1 MLRTRAGLNNASG
14 LAGWS
19 VNQWAGGQV
28 VYDEEKERG
37 TPPLPLLLLLLL
49 PIHTV
54 YTSQAP
60 LGSPAKRVINKK
72 SQPTLDAAPSARNPP
87 DQNAAASALP
97 SLSLPNG
104 NGSPNGK
111 LKNPAPAAAH
121 DTMPPEHH
129 HHHRNG
135 AAAAP
140 AARRP
145 SLGACSETSS
155 SDSLSSGLPNGVVD
169 ASHRQIDVNATKNAD
184 VHRDPGGPV
193 EFAATVLR
201 ALPLYDTLAILILL
215 MQVPPV
221 ALSGIYMVFTFL
233 TFVPPVTTSS
243 GMNINLAEIFDYNST
258 MPSLVTVLCMDVFI
272 LLVWLFLWPTM
283 QLAILDFAKPV
294 IAATLGGGSNTREGA
309 SRSVTTCFFL
319 VIGSHLLRGSRFHW
333 SRAAKFLPANW
344 RFSPDPDDP
353 LEPFTR
359 GFDKRGPHGWIKSV
373 LAIHILTQGI
383 VRYIREWYLRREKGS
398 ASAQS
403 ITDPEAGKSYPTDTA
418 ADTGF
423 ATPDSDTT
431 FQQNAT
437 ASNTKKKRKQ
447 STQVRLQQPLW
458 AALASTK
465 IVMVKEYELSHATSE
480 SAGSNA
486 TDIHNLG
493 NAPFDSQ
500 AEQIWISYI
509 GHDEVCFNTSHF
521 PDSPTSAAAAAAPN
535 GHVSRPAGVDTS
547 KPFYV
552 RVNNAFW
559 QPTRIFRIQDDEQD
573 EQPGHHRWC
582 GDIYGLRP
590 LSKYVCE
597 FVDTRTNRVIFS
609 TSIRTS
615 FAQNKDQE
623 GSVNPPVS
631 TPQSLRPDSP
641 ATTLKSTI
649 NANNERLAEEKSR
662 LKTLRKEWKNKIS
675 SLKKENERLDNV
687 IQSAGGNDD
696 KHRQKIIQQENTKAQ
711 SEKEIAQLEADLK
724 AFETAPEGFYERKK
738 QTEKEWSAEKA
749 IFDAASKEFKEH
761 KASIAKAVKAKED
774 EQAGLQTKRNKIA
787 ARIAKVDN
795 ELGRITD
802 ANNRGLDEAERRR
815 QARGAWQA
823 ETATIENNFRGS
835 IADIKAAN
843 ALKQEQVNAL
853 LQQLQAYHEHMNYAT
868 ATTMPFDIPE
878 QQQQQQQHHHHSS
891 PAPQTT
897 MSTYNPAA
905 PAWTPPPPPAPAL
918 TSQQQQQQQYMMP
931 AASMWP
937 TSMMTGSG
945 SALPLPANST
955 QAVWGYPPPHHG
967 TVSLKARG
975 RSSSMLSDVSGF
987 TQSSNG
993 DDEFLSMHNTPAQQ
1007 PMAQRTPVTF
1017 ALGRRQRSDGAG
1029 SGGSS
1034 VRSGSASG
1042 SGSTRD
1048 PQSPA

>member
-1 MLRTRAGLNNASG
+1 MPRASSSAKRQQGAANQRDTRHENGLVG
-14 LAGWS
+14 
-19 VNQWAGGQV
+19 
-28 VYDEEKERG
+28 
-37 TPPLPLLLLLLL
+37 
-49 PIHTV
+49 
-54 YTSQAP
+54 
-60 LGSPAKRVINKK
+60 PAKRVANKK
-72 SQPTLDAAPSARNPP
+72 SQSSLDAAASVSTKNP
-87 DQNAAASALP
+87 DQNASISALP
-97 SLSLPNG
+97 SPIPNG
-104 NGSPNGK
+104 ASNGNP
-111 LKNPAPAAAH
+111 KNATVAANP
-121 DTMPPEHH
+121 DNMVSDI
-129 HHHRNG
+129 HRIG
-135 AAAAP
+135 DA
-140 AARRP
+140 AARRA
-145 SLGACSETSS
+145 SLGGLSESS
-155 SDSLSSGLPNGVVD
+155 SSESLASNLGNGTADS
-169 ASHRQIDVNATKNAD
+169 SHRLIDVNATKNAD

-272 LLVWLFLWPTM
+272 LLVWLFLWPPM
-283 QLAILDFAKPV
+283 QLAMLDFAKPV

-319 VIGSHLLRGSRFHW
+319 IIASHLLRGSRFPW
-333 SRAAKFLPANW
+333 SRATKYLPANW
-344 RFSPDPDDP
+344 RFSPDSDDP
-353 LEPFTR
+353 LESFTR

-398 ASAQS
+398 ASSQS
-403 ITDPEAGKSYPTDTA
+403 ITDPEAGKPYSADTA
-418 ADTGF
+418 TDTGF

-437 ASNTKKKRKQ
+437 VSSTKKKRKQ

-521 PDSPTSAAAAAAPN
+521 PDSPSAAPS
-535 GHVSRPAGVDTS
+535 GHVVRPAGVDTS

-559 QPTRIFRIQDDEQD
+559 QPTRIFRIQDDEQH
-573 EQPGHHRWC
+573 EQPGQHRWC

-615 FAQNKDQE
+615 FAPNKDQE
-623 GSVNPPVS
+623 GSVNQPVS

-649 NANNERLAEEKSR
+649 HANNERLSEEKAR

-711 SEKEIAQLEADLK
+711 SEKEIAQLTADLK
-724 AFETAPEGFYERKK
+724 SFETAPEGFYERKK
-738 QTEKEWSAEKA
+738 QTEKEWSAEKSV
-749 IFDAASKEFKEH
+749 FDAASKEFKDY
-761 KASIAKAVKAKED
+761 KAGIAKAIKAKED
-774 EQAGLQTKRNKIA
+774 EQASMQTKRNKIA

-815 QARGAWQA
+815 QARAAWQG
-823 ETATIENNFRGS
+823 ETSTIENNFRGS
-835 IADIKAAN
+835 IADIKASN
-843 ALKQEQVNAL
+843 ALKQEQVNGL
-853 LQQLQAYHEHMNYAT
+853 LQQLHAYHEHMNYAT
-868 ATTMPFDIPE
+868 AASMPFDVPE
-878 QQQQQQQHHHHSS
+878 RPPTSQPT
-891 PAPQTT
+891 PA
-897 MSTYNPAA
+897 YNPAA
-905 PAWTPPPPPAPAL
+905 PPWTP
-918 TSQQQQQQQYMMP
+918 TSAAASHYTMP
-931 AASMWP
+931 ATSMWP
-937 TSMMTGSG
+937 TAATTAPGST
-945 SALPLPANST
+945 LPLPATSI
-955 QAVWGYPPPHHG
+955 QSVWGFPPPHH
-967 TVSLKARG
+967 TMSLKARG

-993 DDEFLSMHNTPAQQ
+993 DDDFLSLHNTPAQQ
-1007 PMAQRTPVTF
+1007 PAAQRTPVTF
-1017 ALGRRQRSDGAG
+1017 AFMRQQRSDGAG

-1034 VRSGSASG
+1034 VHSG
-1042 SGSTRD
+1042 SGSGNGSMRD
-1048 PQSPA
+1048 PQSPI

>member
-1 MLRTRAGLNNASG
+1 MPRASSSAKRQQGAAANQRDTRHENGLVG
-14 LAGWS
+14 
-19 VNQWAGGQV
+19 
-28 VYDEEKERG
+28 
-37 TPPLPLLLLLLL
+37 
-49 PIHTV
+49 
-54 YTSQAP
+54 
-60 LGSPAKRVINKK
+60 PAKRVSNKK
-72 SQPTLDAAPSARNPP
+72 SQPNLDPNPSASASASASTSTSASNSRLPP

-97 SLSLPNG
+97 SPLPNG
-104 NGSPNGK
+104 SSNGH
-111 LKNPAPAAAH
+111 LKNPAPGATI
-121 DTMPPEHH
+121 DTMPPDQ
-129 HHHRNG
+129 RNG
-135 AAAAP
+135 DAS
-140 AARRP
+140 ARRG
-145 SLGACSETSS
+145 SLGGCSETSS
-155 SDSLSSGLPNGVVD
+155 SESLASNMGNGAVD
-169 ASHRQIDVNATKNAD
+169 TNHRQIDVNATKNAD
-184 VHRDPGGPV
+184 VHRDPGGPI

-272 LLVWLFLWPTM
+272 LLVWLFLWPPM

-309 SRSVTTCFFL
+309 SRSVTSCFLL

-333 SRAAKFLPANW
+333 SRATKFLPANW
-344 RFSPDPDDP
+344 RFSPDSDDP
-353 LEPFTR
+353 LESFTR
-359 GFDKRGPHGWIKSV
+359 GFDKRGPHGWIKSI

-398 ASAQS
+398 ASAHS
-403 ITDPEAGKSYPTDTA
+403 ITDPEAGKSYATDTA
-418 ADTGF
+418 TENGF
-423 ATPDSDTT
+423 ATPDSDAT
-431 FQQNAT
+431 FQQNA
-437 ASNTKKKRKQ
+437 AVSSTKKKRKQ

-521 PDSPTSAAAAAAPN
+521 PDSPTAGN
-535 GHVSRPAGVDTS
+535 GHLARPAGVDTS

-559 QPTRIFRIQDDEQD
+559 QPTRIYRIQDEAQD
-573 EQPGHHRWC
+573 EHLGHHRWC

-597 FVDTRTNRVIFS
+597 FVDTHTNRVIFS

-615 FAQNKDQE
+615 FAPNKDQE

-649 NANNERLAEEKSR
+649 KANNDRLAEEKSR
-662 LKTLRKEWKNKIS
+662 LKALRKEWKSKTT
-675 SLKKENERLDNV
+675 SLKKENDKLDNM
-687 IQSAGGNDD
+687 IQTAGSNDD
-696 KHRQKIIQQENTKAQ
+696 KHRQKIIQQETTKAQ
-711 SEKEIAQLEADLK
+711 SEKETAQLDAELK
-724 AFETAPEGFYERKK
+724 AFEKAPDGLYERKR
-738 QTEKEWSAEKA
+738 QTEKEWTAEKA
-749 IFDAASKEFKEH
+749 VFDTASKEFKDY
-761 KASIAKAVKAKED
+761 KAGIAKTVKVKED
-774 EQAGLQTKRNKIA
+774 EQAAMQTKRNKIA

-815 QARGAWQA
+815 QARAAWQA
-823 ETATIENNFRGS
+823 DSSKIENNFLGS
-835 IADIKAAN
+835 IETLRSAN
-843 ALKQEQVNAL
+843 MNKQNDVNAL
-853 LQQLQAYHEHMNYAT
+853 LAGLQQIHEYVNNAT
-868 ATTMPFDIPE
+868 AATMPFDLVE
-878 QQQQQQQHHHHSS
+878 RQ
-891 PAPQTT
+891 PAQLP
-897 MSTYNPAA
+897 STLYNPAA
-905 PAWTPPPPPAPAL
+905 PSWTPSPAGA
-918 TSQQQQQQQYMMP
+918 SQFTVP

-937 TSMMTGSG
+937 TAATTAPGST
-945 SALPLPANST
+945 LPLPATTAS
-955 QAVWGYPPPHHG
+955 AVWGFPPAHQS

-987 TQSSNG
+987 TQSSDG
-993 DDEFLSMHNTPAQQ
+993 DEFLSLNNTPAHGHTVH
-1007 PMAQRTPVTF
+1007 RTPVSF
-1017 ALGRRQRSDGAG
+1017 AFTRRQRSDGAG

-1034 VRSGSASG
+1034 IHSG
-1042 SGSTRD
+1042 SGSGSLRD
-1048 PQSPA
+1048 PASPI

>member
-1 MLRTRAGLNNASG
+1 MPRASSSAKRQQGAAAANQRDTRHENGLVG
-14 LAGWS
+14 
-19 VNQWAGGQV
+19 
-28 VYDEEKERG
+28 
-37 TPPLPLLLLLLL
+37 
-49 PIHTV
+49 
-54 YTSQAP
+54 
-60 LGSPAKRVINKK
+60 PAKRVANKK
-72 SQPTLDAAPSARNPP
+72 SQPSLNTSSASASASASAATAAAVSAAGSRLS
-87 DQNAAASALP
+87 DQNAVVPALP
-97 SLSLPNG
+97 SLPNG
-104 NGSPNGK
+104 SSQGNH
-111 LKNPAPAAAH
+111 KNATANSHLDNMAP
-121 DTMPPEHH
+121 E
-129 HHHRNG
+129 HRNG
-135 AAAAP
+135 DAAV
-140 AARRP
+140 RRP
-145 SLGACSETSS
+145 SLGACSEMSS
-155 SDSLSSGLPNGVVD
+155 SESLASSVPNGAVD
-169 ASHRQIDVNATKNAD
+169 TNHRQIDVNATKNAD

-272 LLVWLFLWPTM
+272 LLVWLFLWPPM

-309 SRSVTTCFFL
+309 SRSVTTCFLL
-319 VIGSHLLRGSRFHW
+319 VICSHLFRGSRFHW
-333 SRAAKFLPANW
+333 SRAAKFLPSNW
-344 RFSPDPDDP
+344 RFTPDADDP
-353 LEPFTR
+353 LESFSR

-398 ASAQS
+398 ASAHG
-403 ITDPEAGKSYPTDTA
+403 ITDPEAGKSYATDTA
-418 ADTGF
+418 TDTGF
-423 ATPDSDTT
+423 ATPDSDAT

-437 ASNTKKKRKQ
+437 SSSTKKKRKQ

-521 PDSPTSAAAAAAPN
+521 PDSPGASPSGDA
-535 GHVSRPAGVDTS
+535 RPAGVDKS

-552 RVNNAFW
+552 RINNAFW
-559 QPTRIFRIQDDEQD
+559 QPTRIFRVQD
-573 EQPGHHRWC
+573 ESQNESPGYHRWC

-597 FVDTRTNRVIFS
+597 FVDTYTNRVIFS

-615 FAQNKDQE
+615 YAPNKDQE

-631 TPQSLRPDSP
+631 NPQSLRPDSP

-649 NANNERLAEEKSR
+649 NANNERLSEEKSR
-662 LKTLRKEWKNKIS
+662 LKALRKEWKNKIS
-675 SLKKENERLDNV
+675 SLRKENERLDSMIV
-687 IQSAGGNDD
+687 SAGGNDD

-711 SEKEIAQLEADLK
+711 SEKEIAQLEAELK
-724 AFETAPEGFYERKK
+724 AFESSPQGLQERKK
-738 QTEKEWSAEKA
+738 QTEKEWAAEKSVY
-749 IFDAASKEFKEH
+749 DAASKEFKDY
-761 KASIAKAVKAKED
+761 KAGIAKAIKAKQD
-774 EQAGLQTKRNKIA
+774 EQAGMQTKRNKIA
-787 ARIAKVDN
+787 ARIAKVDV
-795 ELGRITD
+795 ELGRIAD
-802 ANNRGLDEAERRR
+802 ANTRGLDEAERRR
-815 QARGAWQA
+815 QARAAWQS
-823 ETATIENNFRGS
+823 ETTTIENNFRGS
-835 IADIKAAN
+835 IAGLKSNNAA
-843 ALKQEQVNAL
+843 KQEQVSNL
-853 LQQLQAYHEHMNYAT
+853 LAQLQTFHEYMNTAT
-868 ATTMPFDIPE
+868 AASQQFEIPE
-878 QQQQQQQHHHHSS
+878 RH
-891 PAPQTT
+891 PVA
-897 MSTYNPAA
+897 STSAYNPAA
-905 PAWTPPPPPAPAL
+905 PAWTPSSGAEMQYTSAP
-918 TSQQQQQQQYMMP
+918 
-931 AASMWP
+931 ASMWP
-937 TSMMTGSG
+937 
-945 SALPLPANST
+945 SAANTAPSSTLPLPGTSAIWGFPPAHNS
-955 QAVWGYPPPHHG
+955 

-993 DDEFLSMHNTPAQQ
+993 DDDFLSVNNTPAQQ
-1007 PMAQRTPVTF
+1007 HTAQRTPVTF
-1017 ALGRRQRSDGAG
+1017 AFSRHQRGDGLG

-1034 VRSGSASG
+1034 VHSG
-1042 SGSTRD
+1042 SGSGTGSGSGSLRD
-1048 PQSPA
+1048 PASPI

>member
-1 MLRTRAGLNNASG
+1 MPRASSSSKRQQGAANQRDTRHENGLVG
-14 LAGWS
+14 
-19 VNQWAGGQV
+19 
-28 VYDEEKERG
+28 
-37 TPPLPLLLLLLL
+37 
-49 PIHTV
+49 
-54 YTSQAP
+54 
-60 LGSPAKRVINKK
+60 PAKRVTNKK
-72 SQPTLDAAPSARNPP
+72 SQPSLYPSASASSLRLP
-87 DQNAAASALP
+87 DQNADTSALP
-97 SLSLPNG
+97 SPLPNG
-104 NGSPNGK
+104 SSNGHT
-111 LKNPAPAAAH
+111 KNATLAASL
-121 DTMPPEHH
+121 DTMAPD
-129 HHHRNG
+129 HRNG
-135 AAAAP
+135 DATV
-140 AARRP
+140 RRA
-145 SLGACSETSS
+145 SLGGCSETSS
-155 SDSLSSGLPNGVVD
+155 SESLASNLGNGAVD
-169 ASHRQIDVNATKNAD
+169 TNHRQIDVNATKNAD

-272 LLVWLFLWPTM
+272 LLVWLFLWPPM

-309 SRSVTTCFFL
+309 SRSVTTCFLL
-319 VIGSHLLRGSRFHW
+319 VIGSHLFRGSRFHW
-333 SRAAKFLPANW
+333 SRATKFLPANW
-344 RFSPDPDDP
+344 RFSPDSDDP
-353 LEPFTR
+353 LESFTR

-398 ASAQS
+398 ASAHS
-403 ITDPEAGKSYPTDTA
+403 ITDPEAGKSYTTDA
-418 ADTGF
+418 ATETGF
-423 ATPDSDTT
+423 ATPDSDAT

-437 ASNTKKKRKQ
+437 VSTTKKKRKQ

-493 NAPFDSQ
+493 SAPFDSQ

-521 PDSPTSAAAAAAPN
+521 PDSPNIGN
-535 GHVSRPAGVDTS
+535 GHVARPAGVDTS

-559 QPTRIFRIQDDEQD
+559 QPTRIYRIQDEAQHEQT
-573 EQPGHHRWC
+573 GHHRWC

-597 FVDTRTNRVIFS
+597 FVDTHTNRVIFS

-615 FAQNKDQE
+615 FAPNKDQE
-623 GSVNPPVS
+623 GSINPPVS

-649 NANNERLAEEKSR
+649 NANSERLAEEKSR
-662 LKTLRKEWKNKIS
+662 LKALRKEWKNKIS
-675 SLKKENERLDNV
+675 SLKKENERLDNM
-687 IQSAGGNDD
+687 IQSAGGNDE

-711 SEKEIAQLEADLK
+711 CEKEIAQLEAELK
-724 AFETAPEGFYERKK
+724 AFEKAPDGLYERRKR
-738 QTEKEWSAEKA
+738 TEKDWSAEKA
-749 IFDAASKEFKEH
+749 IFDAASKEFKDF
-761 KASIAKAVKAKED
+761 KNAISKAVKDKED
-774 EQAGLQTKRNKIA
+774 EQSGMQTKRNKIA

-815 QARGAWQA
+815 QARVAWQS
-823 ETATIENNFRGS
+823 ETAQIENNFRGS
-835 IADIKAAN
+835 IADIKGTN

-853 LQQLQAYHEHMNYAT
+853 LGQLQTFHEYMNSAT
-868 ATTMPFDIPE
+868 AASMPFDIPDRHPL
-878 QQQQQQQHHHHSS
+878 Q
-891 PAPQTT
+891 PPT
-897 MSTYNPAA
+897 MSSYNPAA
-905 PAWTPPPPPAPAL
+905 PAWMPPSGA
-918 TSQQQQQQQYMMP
+918 TSQFAIP

-937 TSMMTGSG
+937 TSATTAPGST
-945 SALPLPANST
+945 LPLPATSAH
-955 QAVWGYPPPHHG
+955 AVWGFPPPHQS

-993 DDEFLSMHNTPAQQ
+993 DDDFLSLNNTPAHMQT
-1007 PMAQRTPVTF
+1007 AHRTPVTF
-1017 ALGRRQRSDGAG
+1017 AFSRHQRSDGAG

-1034 VRSGSASG
+1034 VHSG
-1042 SGSTRD
+1042 SGSGSGTGSLRD
-1048 PQSPA
+1048 PASPI

>member
-1 MLRTRAGLNNASG
+1 MPRASSSAKRQQGAANQRDTRHENGLVG
-14 LAGWS
+14 
-19 VNQWAGGQV
+19 
-28 VYDEEKERG
+28 
-37 TPPLPLLLLLLL
+37 
-49 PIHTV
+49 
-54 YTSQAP
+54 
-60 LGSPAKRVINKK
+60 PAKRVANKK
-72 SQPTLDAAPSARNPP
+72 SQSNLDASARTSS
-87 DQNAAASALP
+87 DQNAAAPALP
-97 SLSLPNG
+97 SPLPNG
-104 NGSPNGK
+104 TTNGHLKTPN
-111 LKNPAPAAAH
+111 LAAPAS
-121 DTMPPEHH
+121 DNNGTTMAPD
-129 HHHRNG
+129 HRNG
-135 AAAAP
+135 HAAT
-140 AARRP
+140 RRP
-145 SLGACSETSS
+145 SLGGCSETSS
-155 SDSLSSGLPNGVVD
+155 SDSLSSAMGNGATD

-184 VHRDPGGPV
+184 VHRDPGGPI

-272 LLVWLFLWPTM
+272 LLVWLFLWPPM

-333 SRAAKFLPANW
+333 TRATKFLPANW
-344 RFSPDPDDP
+344 RFSPDSDDP
-353 LEPFTR
+353 LETFTR

-398 ASAQS
+398 PSTHS
-403 ITDPEAGKSYPTDTA
+403 ITDPEAGKSYSNETTT
-418 ADTGF
+418 DTGF

-437 ASNTKKKRKQ
+437 VSSTKKKRKQ

-509 GHDEVCFNTSHF
+509 GHDEVCFNTSYF
-521 PDSPTSAAAAAAPN
+521 PDSPSAAAN

-559 QPTRIFRIQDDEQD
+559 QPTRIFRIQDDDDQD
-573 EQPGHHRWC
+573 EQSSQHRWC

-597 FVDTRTNRVIFS
+597 FVDTRTNRVVFS

-615 FAQNKDQE
+615 FAPNKDQE

-662 LKTLRKEWKNKIS
+662 LKTLRKEWKNKIA
-675 SLKKENERLDNV
+675 SLRKENERLDNV
-687 IQSAGGNDD
+687 IQTAGGNDD
-696 KHRQKIIQQENTKAQ
+696 KHRQKIIQQETNKAQ
-711 SEKEIAQLEADLK
+711 SEKEIAQLEAELK
-724 AFETAPEGFYERKK
+724 EFEKAPEGFYERKK
-738 QTEKEWSAEKA
+738 QTEKEWAAEKA
-749 IFDAASKEFKEH
+749 VFDTASKEYKEY
-761 KASIAKAVKAKED
+761 KAAIAKAVKAKED
-774 EQAGLQTKRNKIA
+774 EQAAAQTKRNKIA
-787 ARIAKVDN
+787 ARIAKVDT

-815 QARGAWQA
+815 QARIAWQA
-823 ETATIENNFRGS
+823 ETSTIENNFRGS

-843 ALKQEQVNAL
+843 ANKQEQVNAL

-868 ATTMPFDIPE
+868 TAAMPYDLPE
-878 QQQQQQQHHHHSS
+878 RHS
-891 PAPQTT
+891 AQPQTT
-897 MSTYNPAA
+897 SSAYNPAA
-905 PAWTPPPPPAPAL
+905 PAWTPPSAAA
-918 TSQQQQQQQYMMP
+918 SQYVMP
-931 AASMWP
+931 AGPMWP
-937 TSMMTGSG
+937 TSTMTASG
-945 SALPLPANST
+945 SVLPLPASSM
-955 QAVWGYPPPHHG
+955 QPVWGYPPTHQS

-993 DDEFLSMHNTPAQQ
+993 DDEFLSLHNTPAQQ

-1017 ALGRRQRSDGAG
+1017 AFTRRQRSDGAGSG

-1042 SGSTRD
+1042 SGSMRD
-1048 PQSPA
+1048 PQSPV

>member
-1 MLRTRAGLNNASG
+1 MPRASTSSKRQQGAANQRDTRHENGLVG
-14 LAGWS
+14 
-19 VNQWAGGQV
+19 
-28 VYDEEKERG
+28 
-37 TPPLPLLLLLLL
+37 
-49 PIHTV
+49 
-54 YTSQAP
+54 
-60 LGSPAKRVINKK
+60 PAKRLSNKK
-72 SQPTLDAAPSARNPP
+72 SQPSLDASAARNSP
-87 DQNAAASALP
+87 DQNAAASVLP
-97 SLSLPNG
+97 SSLSIGNG
-104 NGSPNGK
+104 NAPSSSSNGNRQK
-111 LKNPAPAAAH
+111 TPTRAA
-121 DTMPPEHH
+121 
-129 HHHRNG
+129 

-140 AARRP
+140 APAPARDYDDDDDDDDTMAPVHRNPDANANAAARRP
-145 SLGACSETSS
+145 SLGGCSETSS
-155 SDSLSSGLPNGVVD
+155 SDSLSSNLPNAALD

-333 SRAAKFLPANW
+333 SRAAKFLPPNW
-344 RFSPDPDDP
+344 RFSPDSDDP
-353 LEPFTR
+353 LESLSR

-398 ASAQS
+398 SSAHS
-403 ITDPEAGKSYPTDTA
+403 ITDPEAGKPYANDAA

-437 ASNTKKKRKQ
+437 VSSTKKKRKQ

-521 PDSPTSAAAAAAPN
+521 PDCPSAASPTAAAAAAN
-535 GHVSRPAGVDTS
+535 GHVPRPAGVDTS

-559 QPTRIFRIQDDEQD
+559 QPTRIFRIQDEEQD
-573 EQPGHHRWC
+573 EQPGQHRWC

-615 FAQNKDQE
+615 FAANRDQE
-623 GSVNPPVS
+623 GSINPPVS

-675 SLKKENERLDNV
+675 SLKKENERLDNA

-738 QTEKEWSAEKA
+738 QTEKEWTAEKA
-749 IFDAASKEFKEH
+749 VFDAASKEFKEH
-761 KASIAKAVKAKED
+761 KAAIAKAVKAKED
-774 EQAGLQTKRNKIA
+774 EQASMQTKRNKIA

-815 QARGAWQA
+815 QARAAWQA
-823 ETATIENNFRGS
+823 ETSTIENNFRGS
-835 IADIKAAN
+835 IADIKTAN

-868 ATTMPFDIPE
+868 AASMPFEVPE
-878 QQQQQQQHHHHSS
+878 HHSA
-891 PAPQTT
+891 APQGAATAT
-897 MSTYNPAA
+897 SMSMSMATYNPAA
-905 PAWTPPPPPAPAL
+905 PAWTP
-918 TSQQQQQQQYMMP
+918 TSATAASQYMMSG
-931 AASMWP
+931 ASMWP

-945 SALPLPANST
+945 SALPLPTNST
-955 QAVWGYPPPHHG
+955 QSVWGYPPPHHSM
-967 TVSLKARG
+967 VSLKARG

-993 DDEFLSMHNTPAQQ
+993 DDEFLSLHNTPAQQ

-1017 ALGRRQRSDGAG
+1017 AFTRRQRSDGAG

-1034 VRSGSASG
+1034 VHSG
-1042 SGSTRD
+1042 SGSGNGSMRD

>member
-1 MLRTRAGLNNASG
+1 MPRASSSSKRQQGAANQRDTRHENGLVG
-14 LAGWS
+14 
-19 VNQWAGGQV
+19 
-28 VYDEEKERG
+28 
-37 TPPLPLLLLLLL
+37 
-49 PIHTV
+49 
-54 YTSQAP
+54 
-60 LGSPAKRVINKK
+60 PAKRVTNKK
-72 SQPTLDAAPSARNPP
+72 SQLNLDASARNTP

-97 SLSLPNG
+97 SSLPNG
-104 NGSPNGK
+104 NGSSNGNP
-111 LKNPAPAAAH
+111 KNATLAAAH
-121 DTMPPEHH
+121 DIMAPD
-129 HHHRNG
+129 HRNG
-135 AAAAP
+135 DAA

-145 SLGACSETSS
+145 SLGGCSETSS
-155 SDSLSSGLPNGVVD
+155 SDSLSSNLANGVVD

-344 RFSPDPDDP
+344 RFSPDSDDP
-353 LEPFTR
+353 LESFTR

-398 ASAQS
+398 ASAHS
-403 ITDPEAGKSYPTDTA
+403 ITDPEAGKSYATDTA
-418 ADTGF
+418 ADAGF
-423 ATPDSDTT
+423 ATPDSDAT

-437 ASNTKKKRKQ
+437 ISSTKKKRKQ

-521 PDSPTSAAAAAAPN
+521 PDSPSAAPN

-559 QPTRIFRIQDDEQD
+559 QPTRIFCIQDDEQD

-623 GSVNPPVS
+623 GSINPPVS

-649 NANNERLAEEKSR
+649 HANNDRLAEEKSR

-675 SLKKENERLDNV
+675 SLKKENERLDNA

-738 QTEKEWSAEKA
+738 QTEKEWAAEKTV
-749 IFDAASKEFKEH
+749 FDAASKEFKEH

-774 EQAGLQTKRNKIA
+774 EQAGMQTKRNKIA

-815 QARGAWQA
+815 QARAAWQA
-823 ETATIENNFRGS
+823 ETSTIENNFRGS

-868 ATTMPFDIPE
+868 AASMPFDIPE
-878 QQQQQQQHHHHSS
+878 HHS
-891 PAPQTT
+891 ATPQLTT
-897 MSTYNPAA
+897 SSYNPAA
-905 PAWTPPPPPAPAL
+905 PAWTP
-918 TSQQQQQQQYMMP
+918 TS
-931 AASMWP
+931 AAAP
-937 TSMMTGSG
+937 TSHLDVAHVLDDGSG
-945 SALPLPANST
+945 SALPLPTNST
-955 QAVWGYPPPHHG
+955 QSVWGYPPPHHSM
-967 TVSLKARG
+967 VSLKARG

-1017 ALGRRQRSDGAG
+1017 AFTRRQRSDGAG

-1034 VRSGSASG
+1034 VHSGSASG
-1042 SGSTRD
+1042 SGSMRD
-1048 PQSPA
+1048 PQSPI

>member
-1 MLRTRAGLNNASG
+1 MPRASSSSKRQQGAANQRDTRHENGLVG
-14 LAGWS
+14 
-19 VNQWAGGQV
+19 
-28 VYDEEKERG
+28 
-37 TPPLPLLLLLLL
+37 
-49 PIHTV
+49 
-54 YTSQAP
+54 
-60 LGSPAKRVINKK
+60 PAKRVTNKK
-72 SQPTLDAAPSARNPP
+72 SQPSLNPAASARNPS

-97 SLSLPNG
+97 ASLPNG
-104 NGSPNGK
+104 NGSPNGN
-111 LKNPAPAAAH
+111 LKNPALAAAH
-121 DTMPPEHH
+121 DTMAPDQ
-129 HHHRNG
+129 RNG
-135 AAAAP
+135 DAAAA

-145 SLGACSETSS
+145 SLGGCSETSS
-155 SDSLSSGLPNGVVD
+155 SDSLSSTLPNGVVD
-169 ASHRQIDVNATKNAD
+169 PSHRQIDVNATKNAD

-294 IAATLGGGSNTREGA
+294 IAATLGGGSDTREGA

-344 RFSPDPDDP
+344 RFSPDSDDP
-353 LEPFTR
+353 LETFSR
-359 GFDKRGPHGWIKSV
+359 GFDKRGPHGWLKSV

-403 ITDPEAGKSYPTDTA
+403 ITDPEAGKSYAADTA

-423 ATPDSDTT
+423 TTPDSDTT

-437 ASNTKKKRKQ
+437 VSSTKKKRKQ

-521 PDSPTSAAAAAAPN
+521 PDSPSAAPN

-559 QPTRIFRIQDDEQD
+559 QPTRIFCIQDDEQD

-649 NANNERLAEEKSR
+649 NANIERLAEEKSR

-749 IFDAASKEFKEH
+749 VFDAASKEFKEH

-774 EQAGLQTKRNKIA
+774 EQASMQTKRNKIA

-802 ANNRGLDEAERRR
+802 ANNRGLDEAERRL
-815 QARGAWQA
+815 QARIAWQA
-823 ETATIENNFRGS
+823 ETSTIENNFRGS

-853 LQQLQAYHEHMNYAT
+853 LQQLQAYHEHMNYSTAAT
-868 ATTMPFDIPE
+868 MQFDVPE
-878 QQQQQQQHHHHSS
+878 HHHS

-897 MSTYNPAA
+897 LSAYNPAA
-905 PAWTPPPPPAPAL
+905 PAWTPPST
-918 TSQQQQQQQYMMP
+918 TSVPTSQYMMP

-937 TSMMTGSG
+937 TSMMAGSG
-945 SALPLPANST
+945 SALPLPTNST
-955 QAVWGYPPPHHG
+955 QAVWGYPPPQHS

-993 DDEFLSMHNTPAQQ
+993 DDEFLSVHNTPAQQ

-1017 ALGRRQRSDGAG
+1017 AMTRRHRSDGAG

-1034 VRSGSASG
+1034 VHSGSASG
-1042 SGSTRD
+1042 SGSTWD
-1048 PQSPA
+1048 PQSPV